1 MDTSVVRTE
10 TGATFRQRSDRF
22 ISTKDTNSNTDNGE
36 FSNHEHTA
44 SAQKRRSSLGT
55 TIEYDSAGKSPSYK
69 SYSSLGSID
78 YDLNEGTDPFVVGAV
93 VVHDKFGKGK
103 IISRSGSGTQTKVVV
118 FFKNR
123 GQKKLMLQAAPLSII
138 ND

>member
-1 MDTSVVRTE
+1 
-10 TGATFRQRSDRF
+10 
-22 ISTKDTNSNTDNGE
+22 
-36 FSNHEHTA
+36 
-44 SAQKRRSSLGT
+44 

-69 SYSSLGSID
+69 SYSSLGRID

-93 VVHDKFGKGK
+93 VVHDKFGTGK
-103 IISRSGSGTQTKVVV
+103 IMSRSGSGTQTKVVV